1 MAWMRNASFPITF
14 WRAVVYTLCM
24 KCFFKMLA
32 AAAAGWI
39 AFNAAMFLTFRLIG
53 FGMDGHGVLLNPK
66 TQSAKLIAVWTTL
79 EPLPLVVAK
88 PHVIILGLYAFAFM
102 QAVAYRLL
110 SPAWPGGIRQRA
122 LRLAALR
129 FGLTFLFWEFFTPF
143 NQLGEPLPLIA
154 AELSFWA
161 VVALAESFAIA
172 TTAERLWK
180 VTDPAK
186 EA

>member
-1 MAWMRNASFPITF
+1 
-14 WRAVVYTLCM
+14 M

-32 AAAAGWI
+32 TAAAGWA

-53 FGMDGHGVLLNPK
+53 FGVDGHGVLLNPQ
-66 TQSAKLIAVWTTL
+66 TQSAKLIAVWTKL

-88 PHVIILGLYAFAFM
+88 PHIIILGLYAFAFM
-102 QAVAYRLL
+102 QAVTYRLL
-110 SPAWPGGIRQRA
+110 SPAWPVGIRQRA

-143 NQLGEPLPLIA
+143 NQLGEPLLLIA
-154 AELSFWA
+154 VELSFWT

-172 TTAERLWK
+172 ATAESLWK
-180 VTDPAK
+180 NAALAN

>member
-1 MAWMRNASFPITF
+1 
-14 WRAVVYTLCM
+14 
-24 KCFFKMLA
+24 MLA
-32 AAAAGWI
+32 TAAAGWA

-53 FGMDGHGVLLNPK
+53 FGVDGHGVLLNPQ
-66 TQSAKLIAVWTTL
+66 TQSAKLIAVWTKL

-88 PHVIILGLYAFAFM
+88 PHVIILGLYACAFM
-102 QAVAYRLL
+102 QAVTYRLL
-110 SPAWPGGIRQRA
+110 SPAWPAGIRPRA

-129 FGLTFLFWEFFTPF
+129 FALTFLFWEFFTPF

-154 AELSFWA
+154 VELTFWA

-172 TTAERLWK
+172 VTAETLWK
-180 VTDPAK
+180 DTAPGK